1 MDDLESTLW
10 CNVCECV
17 CMFHIVCSLRETQIV
32 PVLVLHHA
40 SWRCQQ
46 HNWFVLCCTASAS
59 RWPDMLLFFC
69 IHLLSLVFSLSLC
82 FFLLL
87 SIPVVLSFVV
97 YISLSWSLEILSLLW
112 ELTWI
117 ALPPGLPQAPFIM
130 MLQFNVKFILLFAV
144 ALPHSLC
151 LYSTFGF
158 SLRNPVDSV
167 TITGFLVFPLVR
179 AICPGLTQIQCKS
192 CVWVWVG
199 NVNLYG

>member
-1 MDDLESTLW
+1 MHPEGVSSTIGLY
-10 CNVCECV
+10 CV
-17 CMFHIVCSLRETQIV
+17 ALHQ
-32 PVLVLHHA
+32 HHA
-40 SWRCQQ
+40 D
-46 HNWFVLCCTASAS
+46 LTCCFFSAYTS
-59 RWPDMLLFFC
+59 F
-69 IHLLSLVFSLSLC
+69 HLFSLSLC